1 MAASLWLRS
10 LSLNLKLLFKKSP
23 IVWRLVAITPILPA
37 LVAVLLLWGLG
48 LGCSPA
54 AAPSADAP
62 RNFSLGYLTGAQ
74 DFIIFVMDS
83 QKLLERYHL
92 QPDRKKFLNP
102 PSVQL
107 MIAENQVDIGFG
119 GFTTMA
125 NARAQGKDV
134 IIVRG
139 IFSPVNAVFVPLDS
153 PIKSVADLRGKKMGS
168 FGGPGSTTLAFFG
181 VIASKWYGLDIFRDV
196 EQITAPGPALD
207 NLLERGEI
215 DAALMGTMESIRFT
229 AQKKYRVLADL
240 SEEYQARQGR
250 APAHVMVST
259 SEQFAREHPDI
270 IKDFLRAYEDALQF
284 SKNNPE
290 VWAAY
295 GKTVGMT
302 AEPEIALLREKM
314 SANLIERWDEE
325 QIATQQEYLR
335 FVQSVLGE
343 RVFGAIPEG
352 LMRDDFNP

>member
-1 MAASLWLRS
+1 MLLVGAAL
-10 LSLNLKLLFKKSP
+10 
-23 IVWRLVAITPILPA
+23 
-37 LVAVLLLWGLG
+37 
-48 LGCSPA
+48 LGCSSAEPPA
-54 AAPSADAP
+54 PDAP
-62 RNFSLGYLTGAQ
+62 RAFSLGYLTGAQ

-83 QKLLERYHL
+83 QGILERYRL
-92 QPDRKKFLNP
+92 APKRVKFLNP

-107 MIAENQVDIGFG
+107 MIAETQVDIGFG

-125 NARAQGKDV
+125 NARTQGKDV

-153 PIKSVADLRGKKMGS
+153 PLRSVADLKGKKMGS

-207 NLLERGEI
+207 NLLAKGEI
-215 DAALMGTMESIRFT
+215 DAALMGTMESIQFA

-240 SEEYQARQGR
+240 SEEYQAKQGR

-259 SEQFAREHPDI
+259 SEAFAREHPDI
-270 IKDFLRAYEDALQF
+270 ITDFLRAYEDALQF
-284 SKNNPE
+284 SRDNAD
-290 VWAAY
+290 VWGAY
-295 GKTVGMT
+295 GKTIGMT
-302 AEPEIALLREKM
+302 SDAEIALLREKM
-314 SANLIERWDEE
+314 SANLIEHWDAA
-325 QIATQQEYLR
+325 QIATQEEYLR

-343 RVFGAIPEG
+343 RVFGAIPED

>member
-1 MAASLWLRS
+1 MGSIAVSVEQGVK
-10 LSLNLKLLFKKSP
+10 LKCRFKKSFCP
-23 IVWRLVAITPILPA
+23 IRAI
-37 LVAVLLLWGLG
+37 AVLLAGMALA
-48 LGCSPA
+48 GCSPA
-54 AAPSADAP
+54 GPPSADGF
-62 RNFSLGYLTGAQ
+62 RTFSLGYLTGAQ

-83 QKLLERYHL
+83 QKILERYHL
-92 QPDRKKFLNP
+92 EPERVKFLNP
-102 PSVQL
+102 PSVKL
-107 MIAENQVDIGFG
+107 MIAEAQVDIGFG

-153 PIKSVADLRGKKMGS
+153 PVQSIADLRGKKMGS

-207 NLLERGEI
+207 NLLARGEI
-215 DAALMGTMESIRFT
+215 DAALMGTMESIQFA

-240 SEEYQARQGR
+240 SDEYQARQGR

-259 SEQFAREHPDI
+259 SEQFARAHPDI

-284 SKNNPE
+284 SKDNAD
-290 VWAAY
+290 VWAQY
-295 GKTVGMT
+295 GRTIGMIS
-302 AEPEIALLREKM
+302 EVEISLLREKM
-314 SANLIERWDEE
+314 SANLIEHWDAE
-325 QIATQQEYLR
+325 QIAAQQEYLE

-352 LMRDDFNP
+352 LLRDDFNP

>member
-1 MAASLWLRS
+1 MK
-10 LSLNLKLLFKKSP
+10 LKCRFKK
-23 IVWRLVAITPILPA
+23 IVCSVRVLCVPLIGAA
-37 LVAVLLLWGLG
+37 L
-48 LGCSPA
+48 LGCSPSA
-54 AAPSADAP
+54 PPSADAP
-62 RNFSLGYLTGAQ
+62 RTFSLGYLAGAQ
-74 DFIIFVMDS
+74 DFIVFVMDS
-83 QKLLERYHL
+83 EKILERYRL
-92 QPDRKKFLNP
+92 EPKRVKFLNP

-107 MIAENQVDIGFG
+107 MIAETQVDIGFG

-139 IFSPVNAVFVPLDS
+139 IFSPVNAVFVPWDS
-153 PIKSVADLRGKKMGS
+153 PVHSVADLRGKKMGS

-196 EQITAPGPALD
+196 KQITAPGPALD
-207 NLLERGEI
+207 NLLAQGEI
-215 DAALMGTMESIRFT
+215 DAALMGTIESIRFV

-270 IKDFLRAYEDALQF
+270 ITDFLRAYEDALQF
-284 SKNNPE
+284 SKNNAD
-290 VWAAY
+290 VWAQY
-295 GKTVGMT
+295 GKTIGMT
-302 AEPEIALLREKM
+302 SEAEINLLREKM
-314 SANLIERWDEE
+314 SANLIEHWDAA
-325 QIATQQEYLR
+325 QIATQQEYLE

-352 LMRDDFNP
+352 LLRDDFNP

>member
-1 MAASLWLRS
+1 MK
-10 LSLNLKLLFKKSP
+10 LKWRFKKIICSVRVLFVP
-23 IVWRLVAITPILPA
+23 LIGAA
-37 LVAVLLLWGLG
+37 L
-48 LGCSPA
+48 LGCSPSGPPA
-54 AAPSADAP
+54 ADAP
-62 RNFSLGYLTGAQ
+62 RTFSLGYLAGAQ

-83 QKLLERYHL
+83 EKILERYRL
-92 QPDRKKFLNP
+92 EPKRVKFLNP

-107 MIAENQVDIGFG
+107 MIAEGQVDIGFG

-153 PIKSVADLRGKKMGS
+153 PLRSVADLRGKKMGS

-196 EQITAPGPALD
+196 EQITAPGPLLD
-207 NLLERGEI
+207 NLLSRGEI
-215 DAALMGTMESIRFT
+215 DAALMGTMGSIQLD
-229 AQKKYRVLADL
+229 AQKKYRVLANL

-259 SEQFAREHPDI
+259 SEQFARAHPEI
-270 IKDFLRAYEDALQF
+270 ITDFLRAYEDALQF
-284 SKNNPE
+284 SKENAD
-290 VWAAY
+290 VWARY
-295 GKTVGMT
+295 GRTIGMT
-302 AEPEIALLREKM
+302 SETEINLLREKM
-314 SANLIERWDEE
+314 SANLIENWDAE
-325 QIATQQEYLR
+325 QIATQQEYLE

-343 RVFGAIPEG
+343 RVFSAIPEG
-352 LMRDDFNP
+352 LLRDDFNP

>member
-1 MAASLWLRS
+1 MK
-10 LSLNLKLLFKKSP
+10 LKCSFKKIDCSLR
-23 IVWRLVAITPILPA
+23 VLF
-37 LVAVLLLWGLG
+37 VLLTGAAL
-48 LGCSPA
+48 LGCSPSGP
-54 AAPSADAP
+54 PSSPGADAP
-62 RNFSLGYLTGAQ
+62 RTFSLGYLAGAQ
-74 DFIIFVMDS
+74 DFIIFVMDW
-83 QKLLERYHL
+83 QMMLERYRL
-92 QPDRKKFLNP
+92 EPERVKFLNP

-107 MIAENQVDIGFG
+107 MIAEAQVDIGFG

-139 IFSPVNAVFVPLDS
+139 IFSPVNAVFVPWDS
-153 PIKSVADLRGKKMGS
+153 PIRSVSDLRGKKMGS

-181 VIASKWYGLDIFRDV
+181 VIASKWHGLDVFRDV
-196 EQITAPGPALD
+196 QQITAPGPALD

-215 DAALMGTMESIRFT
+215 DAALMGTMESIRFE
-229 AQKKYRVLADL
+229 AQKKYRVLTNL

-270 IKDFLRAYEDALQF
+270 IRDFLRAYEDALRF
-284 SKNNPE
+284 SKENAD
-290 VWAAY
+290 VWARY
-295 GKTVGMT
+295 GGTIGMT
-302 AEPEIALLREKM
+302 SEAEISLLREKM
-314 SANLIERWDEE
+314 SANLIEHWDAE
-325 QIATQQEYLR
+325 QIATQQEYLE

-352 LMRDDFNP
+352 LLRDDFNP